1 MSDFQATIDALKKAI
16 ETPLAANDLG
26 RLAQMHTACQQLME
40 GGGESAVLAAAVANL
55 LEGIILNEA
64 ADASAGLAAIPDA
77 IGILAAHVA
86 GEQVACEE
94 TLARIR
100 AAVSGQ
106 GGATTPAASEPSS
119 EPSDDAGSSSAS
131 TAAAQEQP
139 TDSEKSESQ
148 DAPSSDSAEPSTG
161 DSGGSVGDVA
171 PNLTGAECDDTA
183 EVGEPAAT
191 EGAVESEVEQTPSS
205 PEPAAESQL
214 DQPAASA
221 EAVESPSGE
230 SAPDSDDV
238 EHYVSE
244 PLVIDLDE
252 SEHLLGFVDEAR
264 EHMDAIE
271 TGLLEVERNPQNTD
285 VINELFRPFHTIKGI
300 AGFLNLRDINRLTH
314 EVETILDLGRKSELE
329 ITPAIVDLFFNSI
342 DFLKEQI
349 ESLAEYL
356 AAPTGGPVPQPD
368 ITAIMRKLRR
378 AAAGKP
384 FDDGAATPPPAAP
397 AAAKPAAESDAA
409 PAPSSTPADAQ
420 ISTATNAVQS
430 AEPASAASAPPAATS
445 AGGGGES
452 GSRHA
457 ADTSIRV
464 DVQRLDALVD
474 AVGELVIAQTM
485 VNLNSV
491 VRSDEKLNRDVN
503 QVSKIVRDIQ
513 ETAMAMRMVPIGQT
527 FGKMKRLVRDVSRKA
542 NKDVELIINGEE
554 TELDRN
560 VIQAISDP
568 LVHMVR
574 NAVDHGVEPTEERL
588 RLGKPPKGRV
598 MLDAYHQG
606 DTITIEISDDG
617 RGLDRDKLIAK
628 AIERGIVSPDDQ
640 LTDQQAFALIFA
652 PGFSTAAVVTDIS
665 GRGVGMDVVKRNIE
679 ALRGKIEIQSELGK
693 GSKFLIRLPLTLAI
707 IDGMLV
713 RVGQERLIIPT
724 ISIEQSLRPERKH
737 INTVQGRG
745 EMLQVRGELC
755 PLIQM
760 GRLLGFSPPI
770 DPCSALVV
778 ITQYEGGKM
787 GLVVD
792 ELIGQQQVVIK
803 TLGESFKHVRGIS
816 GAAILGDGR
825 VGLIVEPTGIMARYN
840 QIDQGSSAEGAAA
853 APKTSDE
860 SAAIAEPS
868 GVSS

>member
-1 MSDFQATIDALKKAI
+1 MSDYESTIETLKQAI
-16 ETPLAANDLG
+16 EAPLAANDLG
-26 RLAQMHTACQQLME
+26 RLAQMHTACQALME
-40 GGGESAVLAAAVANL
+40 TGGDSAVLAAAVANL

-64 ADASAGLAAIPDA
+64 TDPAAGLEAIPQA

-94 TLARIR
+94 MLDRIR
-100 AAVSGQ
+100 AAATGQ
-106 GGATTPAASEPSS
+106 HAATGGTQPTDAVRTDGPQADSAPMDAGTESTSPPAAVTDDAKVESDAPDADPAAVVDETSAPVVEAFTQPLEQPPAVAETQPPDSNEENTQSAGGEETLEAIDEPPSVEPTAAAEPQSNVAPDPAASE
-119 EPSDDAGSSSAS
+119 
-131 TAAAQEQP
+131 
-139 TDSEKSESQ
+139 
-148 DAPSSDSAEPSTG
+148 
-161 DSGGSVGDVA
+161 
-171 PNLTGAECDDTA
+171 
-183 EVGEPAAT
+183 
-191 EGAVESEVEQTPSS
+191 
-205 PEPAAESQL
+205 
-214 DQPAASA
+214 
-221 EAVESPSGE
+221 
-230 SAPDSDDV
+230 SAPTV
-238 EHYVSE
+238 EAYVSE
-244 PLVIDLDE
+244 PLTVDLDE
-252 SEHLLGFVDEAR
+252 SEHLLGFIDEAR

-271 TGLLEVERNPQNTD
+271 TGLLEVERNPTSTD

-314 EVETILDLGRKSELE
+314 EVETILDMGRKSELE
-329 ITPAIVDLFFNSI
+329 ITHATIDLIFNSI
-342 DFLKEQI
+342 DYLKDQI
-349 ESLAEYL
+349 EALASYL
-356 AAPTGGPVPQPD
+356 AAPNGGVVPQPD
-368 ITAIMRKLRR
+368 IVAIMRKLRL
-378 AAAGKP
+378 
-384 FDDGAATPPPAAP
+384 
-397 AAAKPAAESDAA
+397 AAKGYLSVE
-409 PAPSSTPADAQ
+409 PAPSAPR
-420 ISTATNAVQS
+420 
-430 AEPASAASAPPAATS
+430 ASAVPGATADRAPQASPGVAESAPPTARP
-445 AGGGGES
+445 ES
-452 GSRHA
+452 NSTTAEKAVAKQA

-464 DVQRLDALVD
+464 DTHRLDALVD

-485 VNLNSV
+485 VNLNGT
-491 VRSDEKLNRDVN
+491 VRTDEKLHRDVN

-542 NKDVELIINGEE
+542 NKDVELIISGEE

-574 NAVDHGVEPTEERL
+574 NAIDHGVESADERL
-588 RLGKPPKGRV
+588 RLGKPPQGRV
-598 MLDAYHQG
+598 TLDAYHQG
-606 DTITIEISDDG
+606 DTIAIEISDDG
-617 RGLDRDKLIAK
+617 RGLDREVLVAK

-640 LTDQQAFALIFA
+640 LTDQQAFALVFA
-652 PGFSTAAVVTDIS
+652 AGFSTAAVVTDIS

-679 ALRGKIEIQSELGK
+679 ALRGKIEIHSELGK

-745 EMLQVRGELC
+745 EMIQVRGELC

-760 GRLLGFSPPI
+760 GRLLGFAPAV
-770 DPCSALVV
+770 DPCNALVV

-825 VGLIVEPTGIMARYN
+825 VGLIVEPTGVMARYSRS
-840 QIDQGSSAEGAAA
+840 DRGVHVDELRYAGVPEESGSEAAVAEVSGA
-853 APKTSDE
+853 
-860 SAAIAEPS
+860 
-868 GVSS
+868 SS